1 MLMSYDPQTVL
12 ANVDRHAVGVTAFM
26 TLCLVCTFVY
36 LVSAFRTS
44 RRDRSFPAP
53 LSAVGWFAIHDANFV
68 FQWNDWFHVYHHW
81 WLESWAVALIFTS
94 AIEFAL
100 CFQVY
105 QYGRR
110 ELMPKLTQRQFGI
123 AVIGC
128 LIGIGVVWVMIKSI
142 LDDPL
147 YLIAFAVTAWW
158 PPVWATLLLV
168 RRQSMRGQ
176 TMLMNWCL
184 LGDIIGMSGA
194 WFFLDPWFRS
204 PPFIAFTVVTIGWNV
219 FNLWVMN
226 KYPKYDPATEL
237 RMSGQAGV
245 VAI

>member
-1 MLMSYDPQTVL
+1 MSYDPQTVL

-26 TLCLVCTFVY
+26 TLCLVSTFVY

-105 QYGRR
+105 QYGRK
-110 ELMPKLTQRQFGI
+110 ELMPKLTQRQYGV

-128 LIGIGVVWVMIKSI
+128 LIGIGVVWFMIKSI

-204 PPFIAFTVVTIGWNV
+204 PPFIAFTVVTIGWNI

-226 KYPKYDPATEL
+226 KYPKYDAAADL
-237 RMSGQAGV
+237 RMSGQAGA

>member
-1 MLMSYDPQTVL
+1 MSYDPQAVL
-12 ANVDRHAVGVTAFM
+12 ANVDRHTFGVMSFM
-26 TLCLVCTFVY
+26 TLCLVSTFVY
-36 LVSAFRTS
+36 LVSAFRTA
-44 RRDRSFPAP
+44 RHDRSYPAP

-68 FQWNDWFHVYHHW
+68 LQWHLWFDVYHHW
-81 WLESWAVALIFTS
+81 WLESWAIALIFTS
-94 AIEFAL
+94 GIEFAL
-100 CFQVY
+100 CYQVY
-105 QYGRR
+105 KYGRE
-110 ELMPKLTQRQFGI
+110 ELMPRLTQRQFGF

-128 LIGIGVVWVMIKSI
+128 LIGIGVVWVMVKSI

-147 YLIAFAVTAWW
+147 FLIAFAVTAWW

-204 PPFIAFTVVTIGWNV
+204 PLFIAFTIVTVAWNL

-226 KYPKYDPATEL
+226 KYPKYDAARAVAATVPAGAV
-237 RMSGQAGV
+237 RA
-245 VAI
+245 